1 LANFSCPVRKRKY
14 FIKLFLI
21 LTLCALCVFAVNRTF
36 LLKKLNTNAI
46 MKLVLQRVS
55 SASVEVDGKEI
66 ASVGKGL
73 MVLFGAEKGDTLSRA
88 DFLAGKTVN
97 LRIFPDAAGK
107 MNLSLQDI
115 EGEIL
120 VVSQFTLAGD
130 CSKGRRPGFDKAAL
144 PADAETLYLRYVE
157 VLTQSGCRVAIG
169 KFGADMQVQL
179 VNDGPVTF
187 ILD

>member
-1 LANFSCPVRKRKY
+1 MPVW
-14 FIKLFLI
+14 LQ
-21 LTLCALCVFAVNRTF
+21 N
-36 LLKKLNTNAI
+36 
-46 MKLVLQRVS
+46 MKLVLQRVA

-66 ASVGKGL
+66 ARVDKGL
-73 MVLFGAEKGDTLSRA
+73 LVLFGAEKGDAYSRA
-88 DFLAGKTVN
+88 NFLAEKTVN

-107 MNLSLQDI
+107 MNLSCKDI

-144 PADAETLYLRYVE
+144 PEDAETLYQGYVG
-157 VLTQSGCRVAIG
+157 VLTKSGCRVATG
-169 KFGADMQVQL
+169 KFGADMQVKL

>member
-1 LANFSCPVRKRKY
+1 
-14 FIKLFLI
+14 
-21 LTLCALCVFAVNRTF
+21 
-36 LLKKLNTNAI
+36 

-55 SASVEVDGKEI
+55 SASVDVDGKEI
-66 ASVGKGL
+66 AKVGEGL
-73 MVLFGAEKGDTLSRA
+73 LVLFGAEKGDAFARA
-88 DFLAGKTVN
+88 DFLAEKTVN
-97 LRIFPDAAGK
+97 LRIFPDSAGK
-107 MNLSLQDI
+107 MNLSVKDI
-115 EGEIL
+115 AGEIL

-144 PADAETLYLRYVE
+144 PKDAETLYLRYVE
-157 VLTQSGCRVAIG
+157 TLTQSGLRVATG